1 MKNKN
6 ILRLLENHSDK
17 IVLAVCAL
25 ISLFLLWT
33 YVIGNPYGQ
42 KVRGQRKKLSPSEI
56 DTYVKRQIEAS
67 IDKLDRSAPPLPPGK
82 KYISEYERLFQ
93 SPLSEVSSTVRI
105 PSPGVGDTV
114 IEEDRLYA
122 LPLIPPLAEVA
133 VGRLR
138 GAAKIPTEEL
148 SPERPYS
155 SATSEVEDIDLVT
168 VSAQFDIKALYNNFQ
183 QNFAGPRL
191 KTSWK
196 DPRLAAPVFARL
208 ELERRAKE
216 EQGSWGEWTSVSRA
230 DIDSYRTLIRE
241 LPMTLDDSSF
251 GVDIWKAQYEPQD
264 VQYSILQPEA
274 YSFTVSRLEWMAPE
288 FLIEAMDIMDKEAQK
303 ADRERLEERRK
314 RNEKTTDTRRTPARR
329 TQTRQPARRNARP
342 DDMMRGMRENTM
354 TPARTTARKE
364 RDIDDVQDDFEKE
377 QLTDKSVLKSMQEP
391 LLVWA
396 HDDTAEPG
404 KTYQYRIRIGVFNPI
419 AGKNWFTEEQ
429 ADFKNQIVLWSDY
442 SDPTDELAVP
452 KQIYVFPMETIAA
465 KETPNNIEGVQ
476 VEVAKYYL
484 GQWRD
489 FSFDVY
495 PGQIIGY
502 EVEDDQDKDMQAGLG
517 EDYEMMDVY
526 GMDLDPETIDFTS
539 GVTLVDVVK
548 EVAWGTSLRPSIS
561 YKMLYYG
568 QEEELRQ
575 LVIGKSAWNS
585 DLRKT
590 HDEIKDDIARGVK
603 RRGSE
608 MGPGGPADPTM
619 LRRMMMPRMMMP
631 Q

>member
-1 MKNKN
+1 
-6 ILRLLENHSDK
+6 
-17 IVLAVCAL
+17 
-25 ISLFLLWT
+25 
-33 YVIGNPYGQ
+33 
-42 KVRGQRKKLSPSEI
+42 
-56 DTYVKRQIEAS
+56 
-67 IDKLDRSAPPLPPGK
+67 
-82 KYISEYERLFQ
+82 
-93 SPLSEVSSTVRI
+93 
-105 PSPGVGDTV
+105 
-114 IEEDRLYA
+114 
-122 LPLIPPLAEVA
+122 
-133 VGRLR
+133 
-138 GAAKIPTEEL
+138 
-148 SPERPYS
+148 
-155 SATSEVEDIDLVT
+155 
-168 VSAQFDIKALYNNFQ
+168 
-183 QNFAGPRL
+183 
-191 KTSWK
+191 
-196 DPRLAAPVFARL
+196 
-208 ELERRAKE
+208 
-216 EQGSWGEWTSVSRA
+216 
-230 DIDSYRTLIRE
+230 
-241 LPMTLDDSSF
+241 
-251 GVDIWKAQYEPQD
+251 
-264 VQYSILQPEA
+264 
-274 YSFTVSRLEWMAPE
+274 
-288 FLIEAMDIMDKEAQK
+288 
-303 ADRERLEERRK
+303 
-314 RNEKTTDTRRTPARR
+314 
-329 TQTRQPARRNARP
+329 
-342 DDMMRGMRENTM
+342 MMRGMRENTM

-364 RDIDDVQDDFEKE
+364 RKVDDVQDDFEKE

-608 MGPGGPADPTM
+608 MGPGGPMDPRM